1 MKPWLPGLAAA
12 SIGVQVGAAMV
23 ATRLVVDQAGP
34 GSLAMLRYAIGL
46 LCLLPIIAALRA
58 WPSFA
63 RRDVLPIALL
73 GIGQFAL
80 LIALLNFGLA
90 RVPAGRAA
98 LIFAAFPLLT
108 MLVAA
113 ASGHEA
119 LTWRK
124 SLGVLL
130 SFLGVGIALSE
141 KLLTD
146 LAPAQSLD
154 GWIGELA
161 VLAAAFCGA
170 VCSVYTRPYI
180 ARYGA
185 LPVGAWAMAASVGFL
200 ALLAL
205 NEGYFANP
213 WRFDAEAWWV
223 IGFIGLSSGI
233 GYGVWLWAL
242 RHGTPT
248 RITQF
253 LSLSPVTAALLG
265 VVWLGENLTLP
276 LLLGLGAVL
285 LGLRVAQAPQPGQTA
300 SNKMSGSKT

>member
-1 MKPWLPGLAAA
+1 
-12 SIGVQVGAAMV
+12 MV

-34 GSLAMLRYAIGL
+34 GSLAMLRYGIGL
-46 LCLLPIIAALRA
+46 LCLLPILALARS
-58 WPSFA
+58 WPRFA
-63 RRDVLPIALL
+63 RRDLLPIALL

-113 ASGHEA
+113 LGGHES

-124 SLGVLL
+124 SIGVLL

-141 KLLTD
+141 KLLADGT
-146 LAPAQSLD
+146 APGSGDWL
-154 GWIGELA
+154 GEA
-161 VLAAAFCGA
+161 AILAAAGCGA
-170 VCSVYTRPYI
+170 LCSVYTRPYI

-185 LPVGAWAMAASVGFL
+185 LPVGAWAMAVSVGFL
-200 ALLAL
+200 ALLATG
-205 NEGYFANP
+205 EGYFADP
-213 WRFDAEAWWV
+213 WRFDATGWWV
-223 IGFIGLSSGI
+223 IGFIGLSSGL
-233 GYGVWLWAL
+233 GYSVWLWAL

-265 VVWLGENLTLP
+265 VIWLGEPLTLP
-276 LLLGLGAVL
+276 LLLGLAAVL
-285 LGLRVAQAPQPGQTA
+285 LGLRVAQAPPIRQNGA
-300 SNKMSGSKT
+300 NELEEAR